1 MNSVMK
7 TLVFA
12 TSNQHKIGEL
22 RKICPDYEI
31 LGLQDLG
38 FDVEI
43 EETGLTLEENALLKA
58 EFLFNKI
65 GRPVLSEDTGL
76 EVEALDGAPGVHTAR
91 YAGEHRDPDANM
103 AKLLNALTNVTN
115 RKAAFRTIIALR
127 HHGGSDLF
135 EGIVCGNIALER
147 SGFQGFGYDPVF
159 IPEGHDNTF
168 AELPASV
175 KNQISH
181 RARAVQKV
189 IGFLNENP
197 L

>member
-1 MNSVMK
+1 MK

-22 RKICPDYEI
+22 RKICPEYEI

-65 GRPVLSEDTGL
+65 NQPVLAEDTGL
-76 EVEALDGAPGVHTAR
+76 EVEALDGAPGVCTAR
-91 YAGEHRDPDANM
+91 YAGKSRDAEANM
-103 AKLLNALTNVTN
+103 AKLLFQLSGRSD

-127 HHGGSDLF
+127 HHGGSELF
-135 EGIVCGNIALER
+135 EGIVNGNIALEK
-147 SGFQGFGYDPVF
+147 SGSQGFGYDPVF
-159 IPEGHDNTF
+159 IPEGHDKTF
-168 AELPASV
+168 AELPATV
-175 KNQISH
+175 KNQMSH
-181 RARAVQKV
+181 RARAVHKV
-189 IGFLNENP
+189 IAFLNEIP
-197 L
+197 LFT